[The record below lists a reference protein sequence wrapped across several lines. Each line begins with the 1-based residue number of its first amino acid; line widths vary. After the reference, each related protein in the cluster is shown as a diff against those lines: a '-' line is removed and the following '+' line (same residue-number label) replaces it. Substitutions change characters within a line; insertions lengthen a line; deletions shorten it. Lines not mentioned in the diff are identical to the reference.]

1 MGFWRWPSLAF
12 GRPCPIAQSPELAR
26 WVLPGDRPSELPKR
40 AAPLPMEPPT
50 ITQQLS

>member
-1 MGFWRWPSLAF
+1 MGY
-12 GRPCPIAQSPELAR
+12 PCPIAQSPELAR

-40 AAPLPMEPPT
+40 AAPWPVEPPT